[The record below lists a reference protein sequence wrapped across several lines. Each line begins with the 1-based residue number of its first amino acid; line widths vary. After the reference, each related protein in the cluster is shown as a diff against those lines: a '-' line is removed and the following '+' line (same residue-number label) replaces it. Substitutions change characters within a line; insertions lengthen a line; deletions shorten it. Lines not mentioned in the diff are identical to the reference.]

1 MTSHFEIWESK
12 EAYEYYRNWNGVGD
26 EPAEP
31 LMSFSYEN
39 FHWLENFINKHS
51 KFWEMWEIFQVAAW
65 CEGELEN
72 ESWKGPHPEHDNLKF
87 FSDDTWKLT
96 ECSELAPGTKAI
108 GVFYIEK

>member
-1 MTSHFEIWESK
+1 
-12 EAYEYYRNWNGVGD
+12 
-26 EPAEP
+26 
-31 LMSFSYEN
+31 
-39 FHWLENFINKHS
+39 
-51 KFWEMWEIFQVAAW
+51 MWEIFQVAAW